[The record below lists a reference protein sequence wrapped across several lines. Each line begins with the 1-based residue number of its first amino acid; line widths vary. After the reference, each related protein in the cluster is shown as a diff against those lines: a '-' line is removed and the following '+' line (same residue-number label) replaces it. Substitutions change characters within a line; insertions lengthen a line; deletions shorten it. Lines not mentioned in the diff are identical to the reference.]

1 MPLTLILGGEYIYY
15 DKNLGMMVAGDN
27 SNSELI
33 EQSDNVPLDGRHK
46 CKEHVFKDKRFVE
59 KKSESLTLL
68 GYKIVVDTVTGVNY
82 LETPKGGITPLLDK
96 NGKICIDKKK
106 SINKKG

>member
-33 EQSDNVPLDGRHK
+33 EQSDNVPLDRHK
-46 CKEHVFKDKRFVE
+46 WGTWNIETKMHGRI
-59 KKSESLTLL
+59 
-68 GYKIVVDTVTGVNY
+68 KI
-82 LETPKGGITPLLDK
+82 
-96 NGKICIDKKK
+96 
-106 SINKKG
+106 

>member
-33 EQSDNVPLDGRHK
+33 EQSDNVPLDRHK
-46 CKEHVFKDKRFVE
+46 CKEH
-59 KKSESLTLL
+59 
-68 GYKIVVDTVTGVNY
+68 GVHG
-82 LETPKGGITPLLDK
+82 T
-96 NGKICIDKKK
+96 
-106 SINKKG
+106 